1 MEGYRITQCRRIA
14 DFVFEKKIEQFFNN
28 PQLYRKRIVEGM
40 FLRHIVNM
48 ENLAGIS
55 DMSANDL
62 SAEFRFATETAV
74 VKWLGDNFGYGK
86 NGGKPIE
93 AVIPLTPKA
102 PAIFD
107 NSQKELPL
115 EA

>member
-14 DFVFEKKIEQFFNN
+14 DFVFEKKIEQFFIN

-102 PAIFD
+102 PAIID